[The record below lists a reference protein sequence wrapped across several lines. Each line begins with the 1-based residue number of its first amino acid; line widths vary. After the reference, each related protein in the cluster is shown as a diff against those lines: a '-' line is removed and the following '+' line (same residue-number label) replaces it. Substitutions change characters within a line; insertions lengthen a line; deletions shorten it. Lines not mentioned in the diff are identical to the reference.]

1 MSMRRFTRLTNAFSR
16 KRDNLRAALALHF
29 AAYNFTW
36 MHRTIRCTPAMAA
49 GMRTQLSGLAAL
61 VPIGVVL
68 PWFKDIP
75 GVPAL
80 GENFVECNGQQLV
93 DPESPLDGQFMPD
106 INTGAQRF
114 IRGGPSSGTVGGI
127 SDFATAQADNAGVG
141 TAQNFVTTDFS
152 PGAQP
157 FPPYVTA
164 VYVIRV
170 K

>member
-1 MSMRRFTRLTNAFSR
+1 MSFNPDLPADDSPLDAGEMRNQLNAL
-16 KRDNLRAALALHF
+16 N
-29 AAYNFTW
+29 
-36 MHRTIRCTPAMAA
+36 
-49 GMRTQLSGLAAL
+49 AL

-68 PWFKDIP
+68 PWFKDLL

-80 GENFVECNGQQLV
+80 PANFVECNGQQL
-93 DPESPLDGQFMPD
+93 DDAESPLDGQFMPD

-114 IRGGPSSGTVGGI
+114 IRGGLSSGALGGI
-127 SDFATAQADNAGVG
+127 DSFATAQADNAGVG
-141 TAQNFVTTDFS
+141 TPQTFVTTDFS

>member
-1 MSMRRFTRLTNAFSR
+1 MPFNPNLPADNTSCDAVEMRAQLNSLKALLDAQAAQLT
-16 KRDNLRAALALHF
+16 ALG
-29 AAYNFTW
+29 NNV
-36 MHRTIRCTPAMAA
+36 
-49 GMRTQLSGLAAL
+49 
-61 VPIGVVL
+61 VPVGGVI
-68 PWFKDIP
+68 PWFKDTP

-80 GENFVECNGQQLV
+80 PANFVECNGQFLN
-93 DPESPLDGQFMPD
+93 DADSPLNGQLMPD

-114 IRGGPSSGTVGGI
+114 LRGGLASGAVGGI
-127 SDFATAQADNAGVG
+127 DSFATAQADNSG
-141 TAQNFVTTDFS
+141 TSTVQNFVTIDFS

>member
-1 MSMRRFTRLTNAFSR
+1 MFDPDLPADNSPLDAEEMRNQ
-16 KRDNLRAALALHF
+16 LRALNQA
-29 AAYNFTW
+29 
-36 MHRTIRCTPAMAA
+36 
-49 GMRTQLSGLAAL
+49 
-61 VPIGVVL
+61 VPIGAVL

-80 GENFVECNGQQLV
+80 PSCFVECNGQTLN
-93 DPESPLDGQFMPD
+93 DPESLLDGQFMPD
-106 INTGAQRF
+106 INTGAARF
-114 IRGGPSSGTVGGI
+114 IRGGLTSGTTGGI
-127 SDFATAQADNAGVG
+127 DSFGTALADNAGVG

-157 FPPYVTA
+157 FPPYITA

>member
-1 MSMRRFTRLTNAFSR
+1 MFDAN
-16 KRDNLRAALALHF
+16 
-29 AAYNFTW
+29 Y
-36 MHRTIRCTPAMAA
+36 PANHSPATA
-49 GMRTQLSGLAAL
+49 VGMRTQLNGIAAL

-68 PWFKDIP
+68 PWFKDLP
-75 GVPAL
+75 GVPGL
-80 GENFVECNGQQLV
+80 PSNFVECNGQTLN
-93 DPESPLDGQFMPD
+93 DAESPLDGQFMPD

-114 IRGGPSSGTVGGI
+114 LRGGLSSGALGGI
-127 SDFATAQADNAGVG
+127 DSFATAQADNSGNNPPN
-141 TAQNFVTTDFS
+141 TFVTVDFS

>member
-1 MSMRRFTRLTNAFSR
+1 MFDRN
-16 KRDNLRAALALHF
+16 
-29 AAYNFTW
+29 Y
-36 MHRTIRCTPAMAA
+36 PANNSPATAA
-49 GMRTQLSGLAAL
+49 GMRTQLNGLAAL

-80 GENFVECNGQQLV
+80 GENFVECNGQVLN
-93 DPESPLDGQFMPD
+93 DAESPLDGQFMPD

-114 IRGGPSSGTVGGI
+114 IRGGLSSGTLGGI
-127 SDFATAQADNAGVG
+127 DSFATAQADNAGVC
-141 TAQNFVTTDFS
+141 TPQTFVTTDFS

-164 VYVIRV
+164 VFVIRV

>member
-1 MSMRRFTRLTNAFSR
+1 MFNPLLPA
-16 KRDNLRAALALHF
+16 NLSVIDAEELRNQFNGLKALMDALA
-29 AAYNFTW
+29 A
-36 MHRTIRCTPAMAA
+36 
-49 GMRTQLSGLAAL
+49 QLAVVSGL
-61 VPIGVVL
+61 VPIGGII

-80 GENFVECNGQQLV
+80 PANFVECNGQFLS
-93 DPESPLDGQFMPD
+93 DAASPLDGQLMPD

-114 IRGGPSSGTVGGI
+114 IRGSLSSGTVGGI
-127 SDFATAQADNAGVG
+127 DSFATAQADNAGVG
-141 TAQNFVTTDFS
+141 VPQNFVTTDFS

>member
-1 MSMRRFTRLTNAFSR
+1 MYNPNLPADFSPLDAGEVRLQLNAL
-16 KRDNLRAALALHF
+16 KALIDAQAA
-29 AAYNFTW
+29 
-36 MHRTIRCTPAMAA
+36 
-49 GMRTQLSGLAAL
+49 QLVTLGTL

-68 PWFKDIP
+68 PWFKDLP

-80 GENFVECNGQQLV
+80 GENFVECNGQLL
-93 DPESPLDGQFMPD
+93 DDAESPLDGQLMPD

-114 IRGGPSSGTVGGI
+114 IRGGLSSGALGGI
-127 SDFATAQADNAGVG
+127 DSFATAQADNSGINPPV
-141 TAQNFVTTDFS
+141 TFVTTEFS

-170 K
+170 R

>member
-1 MSMRRFTRLTNAFSR
+1 MYDRNYPA
-16 KRDNLRAALALHF
+16 N
-29 AAYNFTW
+29 N
-36 MHRTIRCTPAMAA
+36 TPATAV
-49 GMRTQLSGLAAL
+49 GMRTQLNGIAAL

-80 GENFVECNGQQLV
+80 GENFVECNGQLLD
-93 DPESPLDGQFMPD
+93 DPESLLDGQFMPD

-114 IRGGPSSGTVGGI
+114 IRGGLNSGTLGGI
-127 SDFATAQADNAGVG
+127 DSFATAQADNAGVG
-141 TAQNFVTTDFS
+141 TPQTFVTTDFS
-152 PGAQP
+152 PGAMP
-157 FPPYVTA
+157 FPPFITA

>member
-1 MSMRRFTRLTNAFSR
+1 
-16 KRDNLRAALALHF
+16 
-29 AAYNFTW
+29 
-36 MHRTIRCTPAMAA
+36 
-49 GMRTQLSGLAAL
+49 MRTQLNGLAAL

-68 PWFKDIP
+68 PWFKDLP

-80 GENFVECNGQQLV
+80 GENFVECNGQLLD

-106 INTGAQRF
+106 INTGVQRF
-114 IRGGPSSGTVGGI
+114 IRGGLSSGALGGI
-127 SDFATAQADNAGVG
+127 DSFATAQADNAGV
-141 TAQNFVTTDFS
+141 NPPNSFVTVDFS

-157 FPPYVTA
+157 FPPFVTA

>member
-1 MSMRRFTRLTNAFSR
+1 MFDPTLPA
-16 KRDNLRAALALHF
+16 NLSVIDAEELRNQFNGLKALIDALAVSV
-29 AAYNFTW
+29 
-36 MHRTIRCTPAMAA
+36 
-49 GMRTQLSGLAAL
+49 GV
-61 VPIGVVL
+61 VPIGGVI
-68 PWFKDIP
+68 PWFKDTP

-80 GENFVECNGQQLV
+80 PAQFVECNGQLLN
-93 DPESPLDGQFMPD
+93 DPDSPLDGEFMPD

-114 IRGGPSSGTVGGI
+114 IRGGLNSGAVGGI
-127 SDFATAQADNAGVG
+127 DSFATAQADNAGGG
-141 TAQNFVTTDFS
+141 TAQNFVTIDFS

>member
-1 MSMRRFTRLTNAFSR
+1 MFNPLLPANLSVIDAEELRRQFNAL
-16 KRDNLRAALALHF
+16 KALIDALA
-29 AAYNFTW
+29 A
-36 MHRTIRCTPAMAA
+36 
-49 GMRTQLSGLAAL
+49 QLVPLGTL
-61 VPIGVVL
+61 VPIGGVI
-68 PWFKDIP
+68 PWFKDTP

-80 GENFVECNGQQLV
+80 PSNFVECNGQVLS
-93 DPESPLDGQFMPD
+93 DAASPLDGQTMPD

-114 IRGGPSSGTVGGI
+114 IRGGTNSGTTGGI
-127 SDFATAQADNAGVG
+127 DSFGTALADNAGVG

-157 FPPYVTA
+157 FPPYISA

>member
-1 MSMRRFTRLTNAFSR
+1 MFNPLLPA
-16 KRDNLRAALALHF
+16 NLSVIDAEELRNQFNGLKALIDALAVSV
-29 AAYNFTW
+29 
-36 MHRTIRCTPAMAA
+36 
-49 GMRTQLSGLAAL
+49 GV
-61 VPIGVVL
+61 VPIGGVI
-68 PWFKDIP
+68 PWFKDLP

-80 GENFVECNGQQLV
+80 PAQFVECNGQQLV
-93 DPESPLDGQFMPD
+93 DPASPLDGQFMPD

-114 IRGGPSSGTVGGI
+114 IRGGVNSGALGGI
-127 SDFATAQADNAGVG
+127 DSFATAQADFSGSGSAA
-141 TAQNFVTTDFS
+141 TFVTTDFS

>member
-1 MSMRRFTRLTNAFSR
+1 MFNPSLPANLSVIDAEELRNQFNGLKALIDALTVS
-16 KRDNLRAALALHF
+16 
-29 AAYNFTW
+29 T
-36 MHRTIRCTPAMAA
+36 
-49 GMRTQLSGLAAL
+49 GV
-61 VPIGVVL
+61 VPIGGVI
-68 PWFKDIP
+68 PWFKDTP

-80 GENFVECNGQQLV
+80 PSNFVECNGQFLN
-93 DPESPLDGQFMPD
+93 DAESSLDGQLMPD

-114 IRGGPSSGTVGGI
+114 IRGGINSGTVGGI
-127 SDFATAQADNAGVG
+127 GEFATAQADNAGVG
-141 TAQNFVTTDFS
+141 VAQNFVTVDFS

>member
-1 MSMRRFTRLTNAFSR
+1 MAFNPSLPAFRTRIVSAELRENFTALKALI
-16 KRDNLRAALALHF
+16 DALAAQV
-29 AAYNFTW
+29 AA
-36 MHRTIRCTPAMAA
+36 
-49 GMRTQLSGLAAL
+49 QSGL
-61 VPIGVVL
+61 VPIGAIV
-68 PWFKDIP
+68 PWFKDTP

-80 GENFVECNGQQLV
+80 PAQFVECNGQMLS

-114 IRGGPSSGTVGGI
+114 IRGSTNSGTTGGL
-127 SDFATAQADNAGVG
+127 DYFATALADNSGLG
-141 TAQNFVTTDFS
+141 TPQNFVTTDFS
-152 PGAQP
+152 PGAGP